1 MKLVIKL
8 YKLTRNGCH
17 VHIVK
22 MKHIFYVVVHLT
34 LRSRTRGL
42 LLYGRAASV
51 IFENCYSLLSEISKM
66 SKKTT
71 TLIYHHQQ
79 RPMSMFTL
87 KTQKSIIN
95 ILVLHIWIFNLWP
108 LPSMNSMLWFMKT
121 SLILLLYPK
130 HGYAIRKIY

>member
-1 MKLVIKL
+1 MKLAIKL

-17 VHIVK
+17 VYIVK

-51 IFENCYSLLSEISKM
+51 IFENYHSLLSEISKM
-66 SKKTT
+66 SKKN
-71 TLIYHHQQ
+71 TLIYHYQQ

-87 KTQKSIIN
+87 ETQKSIIN

>member
-1 MKLVIKL
+1 MKLAIKL

-17 VHIVK
+17 VYIVK

-51 IFENCYSLLSEISKM
+51 IFENYHSLLSEISKM
-66 SKKTT
+66 SKKN
-71 TLIYHHQQ
+71 TLIYHYQQ

-87 KTQKSIIN
+87 ETQKSIIN
-95 ILVLHIWIFNLWP
+95 ILVLHI
-108 LPSMNSMLWFMKT
+108 
-121 SLILLLYPK
+121 
-130 HGYAIRKIY
+130 

>member
-1 MKLVIKL
+1 MKLAIKL

-17 VHIVK
+17 VYIVK

-51 IFENCYSLLSEISKM
+51 IFENYHSLLSEISKM
-66 SKKTT
+66 SKKD

-87 KTQKSIIN
+87 ETQKSIIN
-95 ILVLHIWIFNLWP
+95 ILVLHI
-108 LPSMNSMLWFMKT
+108 
-121 SLILLLYPK
+121 
-130 HGYAIRKIY
+130 